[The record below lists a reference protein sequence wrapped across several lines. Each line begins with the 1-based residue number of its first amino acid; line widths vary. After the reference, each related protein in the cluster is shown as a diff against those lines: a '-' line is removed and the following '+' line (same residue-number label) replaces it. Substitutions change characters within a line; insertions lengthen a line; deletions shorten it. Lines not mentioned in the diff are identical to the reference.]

1 MKDIEQLYALWDE
14 FLKEWPAQRLRTMT
28 LDEYTQAGS
37 KDTFTYWLEWRLRD
51 LGSIRGIWASK
62 FGIFSRANDEPKESH
77 GRLRYCDS
85 HAWYSAL
92 GATAEEAFEKVR
104 DYVIQI
110 AELASQGDVDGIG
123 ALGFKDSEGRS
134 LRIKE
139 AEGEAFRWKVAFH
152 YQNRQNPVIV
162 NVFKPAL
169 LAAYTGRDAS
179 EGMAALQKAAIA
191 KRPAGMGIL
200 EYGRQIGMTQQQ
212 KNGGAAPPPAP
223 CTNLIYY
230 GPPGTGKTHKLNEI
244 LEHEYAQTNV
254 SPEEW
259 RNRFIAEKI
268 TTLKWW
274 ENAVAVLYDLG
285 GEADVTQM
293 TRHPFI
299 QAIAKTKSIQNL
311 RATLWGALQHH
322 AIEGSIVAT
331 QNRAAPA
338 VFDKNASSVWKLAGD
353 WEDACA
359 DLIALVDE
367 FKRGPQETSVIQRY
381 RFVTFHQSYGYEE
394 FVEGLRPVLN
404 DETAQG
410 EVAYE
415 IRPGVF
421 KQLCDEARQS
431 PGQRFAMVIDEIN
444 RGNISKIFG
453 ELITLI
459 EADKRDP
466 LNGEKPPIEVVLPY
480 SGEKFSVPAN
490 VDIYGTMNTADRSLA
505 LLDMALRRRFEFRP
519 LLPDG
524 TLLGKVIF
532 ENKEI
537 NLCQMLEK
545 MNARIEALYDR
556 DHCIGH
562 AYLMDVKHFDDLKNV
577 FRHRII
583 ALLEEYFFDDWQ
595 KIRLVL
601 GDNQKEK
608 AHQFMTES
616 EMDLNALF
624 GENHELENDALKRHY
639 VLQEKAFSEPD
650 AYIGIYQSFSSN

>member
-14 FLKEWPAQRLRTMT
+14 FLKEWPARRLRTMT
-28 LDEYTQAGS
+28 LDEYTKAGS

-62 FGIFSRANDEPKESH
+62 FGIFSRANDAPKGIH

-123 ALGFKDSEGRS
+123 ALSFKDSEGRS

-139 AEGEAFRWKVAFH
+139 AESEAFRWKVAFH
-152 YQNRQNPVIV
+152 YQNRQKPVIV
-162 NVFKPAL
+162 DVFKPAL
-169 LAAYTGRDAS
+169 LATYTGRSAS
-179 EGMAALQKAAIA
+179 EGMTALQKAAIA

-200 EYGRQIGMTQQQ
+200 EYGRQIGMTHQQ

-274 ENAVAVLYDLG
+274 ESAAAVLYDLG

-299 QAIAKTKSIQNL
+299 QAIAKTKSSRNL

-322 AIEGSIVAT
+322 AIKDSIVAT

-338 VFDKNASSVWKLAGD
+338 VFDKNASSKNASSVWKLAGD

-367 FKRGPQETSVIQRY
+367 FKRGPQEASVIQRY
-381 RFVTFHQSYGYEE
+381 RFVTFHQSYGYKNL
-394 FVEGLRPVLN
+394 FKVCPWVRKARPRAACGVANPRWATRPICGLRLAAHP
-404 DETAQG
+404 DPHFRPS
-410 EVAYE
+410 
-415 IRPGVF
+415 RPGSEQVPRN
-421 KQLCDEARQS
+421 LS
-431 PGQRFAMVIDEIN
+431 
-444 RGNISKIFG
+444 
-453 ELITLI
+453 
-459 EADKRDP
+459 RD
-466 LNGEKPPIEVVLPY
+466 
-480 SGEKFSVPAN
+480 
-490 VDIYGTMNTADRSLA
+490 
-505 LLDMALRRRFEFRP
+505 
-519 LLPDG
+519 
-524 TLLGKVIF
+524 
-532 ENKEI
+532 
-537 NLCQMLEK
+537 C
-545 MNARIEALYDR
+545 ALY
-556 DHCIGH
+556 
-562 AYLMDVKHFDDLKNV
+562 
-577 FRHRII
+577 
-583 ALLEEYFFDDWQ
+583 
-595 KIRLVL
+595 
-601 GDNQKEK
+601 
-608 AHQFMTES
+608 
-616 EMDLNALF
+616 
-624 GENHELENDALKRHY
+624 
-639 VLQEKAFSEPD
+639 
-650 AYIGIYQSFSSN
+650 

>member
-110 AELASQGDVDGIG
+110 SELASQGDVDGIG

-152 YQNRQNPVIV
+152 YQNRQKPVIV
-162 NVFKPAL
+162 DVFKPAL

-212 KNGGAAPPPAP
+212 KNGGVAPPPAP

-259 RNRFIAEKI
+259 
-268 TTLKWW
+268 
-274 ENAVAVLYDLG
+274 
-285 GEADVTQM
+285 
-293 TRHPFI
+293 
-299 QAIAKTKSIQNL
+299 
-311 RATLWGALQHH
+311 
-322 AIEGSIVAT
+322 
-331 QNRAAPA
+331 
-338 VFDKNASSVWKLAGD
+338 
-353 WEDACA
+353 
-359 DLIALVDE
+359 
-367 FKRGPQETSVIQRY
+367 RY

-524 TLLGKVIF
+524 ALLGKVVF

-562 AYLMDVKHFDDLKNV
+562 AYLMGVKHFDDLKNV

-616 EMDLNALF
+616 ETDLNALF
-624 GENHELENDALKRHY
+624 GENHELENHALKRHY